1 MLRFTARALALI
13 ALVIFLFGSSYA
25 ASNGKLIYSFTGGND
40 GGDPA
45 TQLAFDTAG
54 NAYGTTVTGGN
65 SGCGT
70 VFKLVPVGGGWRE
83 STLYSFTCLSD
94 GKNPYGGVTLDAA
107 GNLYGTTVAGG
118 SGGTCAGDGCGT
130 VYELSPSGNGWS
142 ETVLYNFTGGNDGS
156 GPGGSVVFDNDGNLY
171 GSTPD
176 GGAYSMG
183 VVYELSPVEGSEW
196 QQTVIHAFSGG
207 NDGGVGSLGTL
218 LYTAGKFYGIS
229 EIGGEYGAGTV
240 FLLYQSNGKW
250 NFQTIHAFEGQPHA
264 GFPYGGLTID
274 NYGVLYGTTYYGG
287 VYGMGAVF
295 ALDIVNNRVQE
306 IVIHSFK
313 GGTDGSLPTSTPAFD
328 AAHNLYGTT
337 STGGLPACDC
347 GTVFEVSLQ
356 GNRLKE
362 KVLHSF
368 ASTPDGAY
376 PSYGLTFFNKAMYGS
391 TPVGGAKGQGMIF
404 TFAP

>member
-1 MLRFTARALALI
+1 
-13 ALVIFLFGSSYA
+13 
-25 ASNGKLIYSFTGGND
+25 
-40 GGDPA
+40 
-45 TQLAFDTAG
+45 
-54 NAYGTTVTGGN
+54 
-65 SGCGT
+65 
-70 VFKLVPVGGGWRE
+70 
-83 STLYSFTCLSD
+83 
-94 GKNPYGGVTLDAA
+94 
-107 GNLYGTTVAGG
+107 
-118 SGGTCAGDGCGT
+118 
-130 VYELSPSGNGWS
+130 
-142 ETVLYNFTGGNDGS
+142 
-156 GPGGSVVFDNDGNLY
+156 
-171 GSTPD
+171 
-176 GGAYSMG
+176 MG

-196 QQTVIHAFSGG
+196 QQTVIHAFTGG

-218 LYTAGKFYGIS
+218 LYTSGKFYGIS
-229 EIGGEYGAGTV
+229 EIGGKYGAGTV
-240 FLLYQSNGKW
+240 FLLFQSNGKW
-250 NFQTIHAFEGQPHA
+250 DFQTIYAFEGQPHA

-274 NYGVLYGTTYYGG
+274 SYGVLYGTTYYGG

-313 GGTDGSLPTSTPAFD
+313 GGTDGSSPTSTPVFD

-347 GTVFEVSLQ
+347 GTVFEVSLL

-368 ASTPDGAY
+368 TSAPDGAY

-404 TFAP
+404 TFTP